1 MTSGRTPLQGVIH
14 IRVMERP
21 DCGLCDEA
29 LGALRR
35 LSRRMRLDIE
45 RVDVTRSGS
54 LLDRY
59 VVRVPVLVVGD
70 EEFDVAGID
79 DAAIARWLDEVGR

>member
-1 MTSGRTPLQGVIH
+1 M
-14 IRVMERP
+14 IRVRLMERP
-21 DCGLCDEA
+21 DCGLCEEA

-35 LSRRMRLDIE
+35 LSRATRVDIE
-45 RVDVTRSGS
+45 RVDVTRDPG

-70 EEFDVAGID
+70 AELDAAGID
-79 DAAIARWLDEVGR
+79 DAAIGRWLDEVGR

>member
-1 MTSGRTPLQGVIH
+1 V
-14 IRVMERP
+14 IRVRLMERA
-21 DCGLCDEA
+21 DCGLCEEA

-35 LSRRMRLDIE
+35 LSRRTPLDIE
-45 RVDVTRSGS
+45 RVDVTRDVA

-70 EEFDVAGID
+70 AELDVTGID